1 MAKKVI
7 MNFSE
12 EQLNEM
18 ALSKFSEDEILR
30 DLQRKLSNFGVTL
43 MWNVANKH
51 LVISGTKKQI
61 ENLLAFIPEVDGVA
75 QIIITDE

>member
-18 ALSKFSEDEILR
+18 ALSKFSEDDILR
-30 DLQRKLSNFGVTL
+30 ALQRKLSNFGVTL

-61 ENLLAFIPEVDGVA
+61 ENLLAFIPEADGVA